1 MAENPSYRMIYV
13 SLDDIGS
20 VIAGY
25 QVTQEETSFCIRFPR
40 KVHGDFTGE
49 ATSAI
54 ASFNPGYREL
64 LAHDSL
70 ASAVELASVNRQ
82 RAEDEERQLPGDGPN
97 KSKANAKAHLLR
109 AERMDKLKRV
119 EMFHRS
125 LLMSPDGWP
134 IQPRESG
141 LIVRCE
147 RGNSLTFEDM
157 IAPVIELIKSSGN
170 AFPINIDMP
179 AVMKAYL
186 ARGISPEKASYL
198 RSQLRSELTNL
209 VHPYC
214 RPSTTGQVGEG
225 TVCLNQKGLKEFVDH
240 VMALRSMNPVLYRFD
255 ANGVDLDRGVGI
267 MDSVDSWQ

>member
-1 MAENPSYRMIYV
+1 MSDNSSYRMIYV

-25 QVTQEETSFCIRFPR
+25 QVARDEQSFCIRYPR
-40 KVHGDFTGE
+40 KVHGDFIGE
-49 ATSAI
+49 ATSGI
-54 ASFNPGYREL
+54 ASFAPGYREL

-82 RAEDEERQLPGDGPN
+82 RAEDEERQLPKEGPI

-109 AERMDKLKRV
+109 AERMDKLRRV
-119 EMFHRS
+119 EIFHRC
-125 LLMSPDGWP
+125 LLMSPEGWP
-134 IQPRESG
+134 TPPRESD

-147 RGNSLTFEDM
+147 QGKRLTFEDM
-157 IAPVIELIKSSGN
+157 IAPVVALIKSSGN
-170 AFPINIDMP
+170 VFPINIEMP
-179 AVMKAYL
+179 VVLEAYL
-186 ARGISPEKASYL
+186 ARGISPEKAGYL

-214 RPSTTGQVGEG
+214 RPSKTGQVGEG

-255 ANGVDLDRGVGI
+255 ANGVDSDRGIGVMG
-267 MDSVDSWQ
+267 SVDAWQ